1 MSLRD
6 DIGDMWGESGRE
18 IVYSE
23 DVEFR
28 GDIYI
33 YIEVEAGSEAGEEE
47 EAEVVEEEEV
57 E

>member
-1 MSLRD
+1 MSWRD
-6 DIGDMWGESGRE
+6 DMGDMWGESGRE

-33 YIEVEAGSEAGEEE
+33 YI
-47 EAEVVEEEEV
+47 
-57 E
+57 